1 MGIIKLVSIL
11 QAAWGRKHKV
21 TIAFKIRYYTLFFWM
36 VTSSVI
42 SITSAPSLTS
52 WSNGCCLCPRSSP
65 CNIEW
70 PAETLFMSG
79 QYSQVR
85 GRDHVCVFTPMC
97 PCREIWSRRQ
107 HPVHEGRLL
116 CAALCFQPV
125 HERNC
130 NYGTQPPPL
139 THANMHYNWAIHT
152 GKCLLNGLPIFQPAA
167 NHYRIFS

>member
-1 MGIIKLVSIL
+1 MGVLKLVSIL
-11 QAAWGRKHKV
+11 QAAWAGKYKV
-21 TIAFKIRYYTLFFWM
+21 TIAFKIRYYTHFSFKNLGWWPLLW
-36 VTSSVI
+36 SQSHLPLI
-42 SITSAPSLTS
+42 SY
-52 WSNGCCLCPRSSP
+52 LCPHSSP
-65 CNIEW
+65 CNIERL
-70 PAETLFMSG
+70 AEILFFLMSG

-85 GRDHVCVFTPMC
+85 GRDHVCIFTPVC

>member
-1 MGIIKLVSIL
+1 MGVLKLVSML
-11 QAAWGRKHKV
+11 QAAWAGKYKV
-21 TIAFKIRYYTLFFWM
+21 NYSLQNKILHSFLLLKTLDDDLICDLSHICPSSHISVHTRLPVILSDWQKYFFF
-36 VTSSVI
+36 
-42 SITSAPSLTS
+42 L
-52 WSNGCCLCPRSSP
+52 
-65 CNIEW
+65 
-70 PAETLFMSG
+70 MSG

-85 GRDHVCVFTPMC
+85 GRDHVCIFTPVC

-139 THANMHYNWAIHT
+139 THANMHYN
-152 GKCLLNGLPIFQPAA
+152 
-167 NHYRIFS
+167 